1 LHSVAVCHEAAISE
15 EFQGGRELGRSR
27 PSPSEGLEL
36 QDAKARF
43 SEVVRE
49 AQQHGPQRVTLR
61 GKDAVVVLSADDYAR
76 LAPAAPP
83 SLHVLLSRSPLR
95 NLDFEHQSIVTAVR
109 DTEL

>member
-1 LHSVAVCHEAAISE
+1 MKQQSPRSSKAAASSA
-15 EFQGGRELGRSR
+15 GAARRR
-27 PSPSEGLEL
+27 AKVWKL

-61 GKDAVVVLSADDYAR
+61 GKDAVVVLSAEDYAR
-76 LAPAAPP
+76 LTPAAQP
-83 SLHVLLSRSPLR
+83 SLHALLSRSPLR
-95 NLDFEHQSIVTAVR
+95 DLDFEHQSIVAAVR